1 MMRTIVAGATALDL
15 TQKVSRRALPL
26 ERLAE
31 ATHVEQLSELR
42 IRIMTDE
49 DVQVMREQQRREAA
63 ERITGNPLLNERS
76 PEDDEVVELVH
87 E

>member
-1 MMRTIVAGATALDL
+1 
-15 TQKVSRRALPL
+15 LPL

-49 DVQVMREQQRREAA
+49 DVRVMREQQRRESA
-63 ERITGNPLLNERS
+63 ERITCNPLLNERS

>member
-1 MMRTIVAGATALDL
+1 
-15 TQKVSRRALPL
+15 
-26 ERLAE
+26 
-31 ATHVEQLSELR
+31 
-42 IRIMTDE
+42 MTDE
-49 DVQVMREQQRREAA
+49 DVRVMREQQRRESA